1 MLETEEFIFS
11 REKISRINILEFNE
25 QLRQKEIEITIQ
37 KQEQERIHRIQL
49 RILTISIIIVIIAFL
64 LLSQSII
71 VNQRIIE
78 YLGIVV
84 LLITFEF
91 IDQVLH
97 PIIEEATHN
106 SPILMLLILVSIA
119 ALLVPLHYKL
129 EKWSIARLVEKNK
142 KIRLTSA
149 KKTIEQLEGKK
160 P

>member
-1 MLETEEFIFS
+1 M
-11 REKISRINILEFNE
+11 NILEFNE
-25 QLRQKEIEITIQ
+25 QLRQKEIEITT
-37 KQEQERIHRIQL
+37 KKMEEMRNHRLQL
-49 RILTISIIIVIIAFL
+49 TILAISIIIVIISFL
-64 LLSQSII
+64 LLSRSII
-71 VNQRIIE
+71 VNQKIIE

-97 PIIEEATHN
+97 PIIQHTTHD

-129 EKWSIARLVEKNK
+129 ENWAIGKLVENNNN
-142 KIRLTSA
+142 IRLTSA
-149 KKTIEQLEGKK
+149 KRTIEELERKN